1 VAKVI
6 ADSLS
11 YEVLCLLRDH
21 GPLSRAELADRLA
34 IPRARLLGELTR
46 LAGAGRVIEAGPAAS
61 RGGRRS
67 TLIELDAQL
76 RLGAVD
82 LGATS
87 VRVEVVNGRLEM
99 IDAVEEPI
107 DVRLGPRPVLGR
119 IGEMLGKLAAQGSHT
134 RLDGIGLGLPGP
146 VRFEAGVPVSPPLM
160 PGWDG
165 FGVRELLAHEQGCPV
180 VVDNDVNIMAI
191 GEGYSGVARSVPDFL
206 FVKLGTGIGCGVHLV
221 GEVHRGK
228 DGSAGDIGHIQVEP
242 TGPVCACGNVGCLEA
257 VFGGAAL
264 ARDALAAA
272 RTGRSPWLARR
283 LVEIGAV
290 DARHVGEAAAAGD
303 PTAMALIR
311 DGGRRLG
318 TVLAGLVSFANPSM
332 IVIGGGLAQLGH
344 RLLAEVRAAVYG
356 RSLPLATGNL
366 PIVLSELGDRA
377 GVIGAAKLASD
388 VVFRQA

>member
-11 YEVLCLLRDH
+11 YEVLCLLRDR

-283 LVEIGAV
+283 LAEIGAV

>member
-1 VAKVI
+1 MI

-290 DARHVGEAAAAGD
+290 DARDVGEAAAAGD